1 MRNIAAWPQ
10 ATNHRRR
17 IIQTTL
23 LAEYAY
29 LLAVGGMLYTIT
41 DVQVHTD
48 AIVRCGVIWYLRVLL
63 SLSPAAALQPGAK
76 QQSKHAYASAQKLE
90 VCIDFIYAHH
100 HICTNMRARSSQLT
114 TPCV

>member
-1 MRNIAAWPQ
+1 MWPQ

-41 DVQVHTD
+41 DVQVH
-48 AIVRCGVIWYLRVLL
+48 IILRTVVPFL
-63 SLSPAAALQPGAK
+63 PDRVAD
-76 QQSKHAYASAQKLE
+76 
-90 VCIDFIYAHH
+90 I
-100 HICTNMRARSSQLT
+100 IC
-114 TPCV
+114 V